1 MPANSGDVVR
11 QSPAA
16 GTHTAPTSPVHLYL
30 QANNCLTVPDVT
42 GMNLSNA
49 AYTLKQTGFT
59 NIPWLYECYGSTHI
73 GAVVR
78 QSPPAGTSY
87 GRNQP
92 VSLKL
97 QANNC

>member
-1 MPANSGDVVR
+1 MLGE
-11 QSPAA
+11 
-16 GTHTAPTSPVHLYL
+16 L
-30 QANNCLTVPDVT
+30 PDVI

-49 AYTLKQTGFT
+49 SYTLKQEGFT
-59 NIPWLYECYGSTHI
+59 NIPWLYDCYGSTHI

-78 QSPPAGTSY
+78 QSPAAGTSY
-87 GRNQP
+87 ASNQP